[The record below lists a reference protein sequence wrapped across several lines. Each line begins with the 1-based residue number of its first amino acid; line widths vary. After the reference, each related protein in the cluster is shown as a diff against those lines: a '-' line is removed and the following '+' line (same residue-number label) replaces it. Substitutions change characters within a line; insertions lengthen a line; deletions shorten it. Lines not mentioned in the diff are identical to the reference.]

1 MREVLCSMEEC
12 LLETSYKN
20 SKEAGFE
27 VIEIQSARK
36 PEGISAEKRTDL
48 DAEVLSFPSKNQAC
62 G

>member
-27 VIEIQSARK
+27 VIEIQSVRK
-36 PEGISAEKRTDL
+36 PEEFPAEKRGDL
-48 DAEVLSFPSKNQAC
+48 DAEVLSFPSKSRVC

>member
-20 SKEAGFE
+20 AKEAGFE

-36 PEGISAEKRTDL
+36 LEGLSAEKRNDL
-48 DAEVLSFPSKNQAC
+48 DAEVLSFPSKNRAC